1 VKPAIPD
8 REYVRIENPISAER
22 AVLRQSLISNLLDL
36 TTANLRYRARVAL
49 FEIGPV
55 FWHRAANETLLPSEL
70 ARELPEDRGI
80 KLPLERRRVGIALT
94 GPRGDVS
101 WQGAN
106 TASIDFYDFKG
117 VVESLA
123 SGMHL
128 ANVSFAPSD
137 NPLFH
142 PGRGAE
148 MKIGDSVI
156 GEFGEVH
163 PIVGERFDL
172 PTHAALVGEFD
183 LDALLAHVTSMY
195 LVQALSRY
203 PAVAQDLA
211 LIVDE
216 NVPADRVQ
224 ALIVQTGGNLIE
236 RVTLFDVY
244 RGDQIAKGKKSLAYA
259 ISFQAN
265 DRTLSDSDVTKVREK
280 IVARL
285 KREIDAEVR
294 GA

>member
-1 VKPAIPD
+1 M
-8 REYVRIENPISAER
+8 
-22 AVLRQSLISNLLDL
+22 
-36 TTANLRYRARVAL
+36 

-55 FWHRAANETLLPSEL
+55 FWHRAANETLLPHEV

-80 KLPLERRRVGIALT
+80 KLPLERRRLGIVMT

-101 WQGAN
+101 WQGAD
-106 TASIDFYDFKG
+106 TPSAPVDFYDFKG

-123 SGMHL
+123 SGLHL

-163 PIVGERFDL
+163 PLVRERFDL
-172 PTHAALVGEFD
+172 PAQAVLVGEFD
-183 LDALLAHVTSMY
+183 LDAMLAHVTSMY

-224 ALIVQTGGNLIE
+224 SLIVQTGGNLID

-244 RGDQIAKGKKSLAYA
+244 RGDQIARGKKSLAYA
-259 ISFQAN
+259 ISFQAD

-294 GA
+294 GG

>member
-1 VKPAIPD
+1 M
-8 REYVRIENPISAER
+8 
-22 AVLRQSLISNLLDL
+22 
-36 TTANLRYRARVAL
+36 

-55 FWHRAANETLLPSEL
+55 FWHRGANETLLPNEA
-70 ARELPEDRGI
+70 ARELPEDHGI
-80 KLPLERRRVGIALT
+80 KLPLERRRLGIVMT
-94 GPRGDVS
+94 GPRSDVS
-101 WQGAN
+101 WQDAH
-106 TASIDFYDFKG
+106 TSPVDFYDFKG
-117 VVESLA
+117 VIESFA
-123 SGMHL
+123 SGLHL
-128 ANVSFAPSD
+128 ANVSFAPSG

-156 GEFGEVH
+156 GECGEVH
-163 PIVGERFDL
+163 PLVRERFDL
-172 PTHAALVGEFD
+172 PAQAVLVGEFD
-183 LDALLAHVTSMY
+183 LDAMLAHVTSMY

-224 ALIVQTGGNLIE
+224 ALIAQTGGNLIE

-294 GA
+294 GG

>member
-1 VKPAIPD
+1 
-8 REYVRIENPISAER
+8 
-22 AVLRQSLISNLLDL
+22 
-36 TTANLRYRARVAL
+36 
-49 FEIGPV
+49 
-55 FWHRAANETLLPSEL
+55 
-70 ARELPEDRGI
+70 
-80 KLPLERRRVGIALT
+80 
-94 GPRGDVS
+94 
-101 WQGAN
+101 
-106 TASIDFYDFKG
+106 
-117 VVESLA
+117 
-123 SGMHL
+123 
-128 ANVSFAPSD
+128 
-137 NPLFH
+137 
-142 PGRGAE
+142 